1 MSIVQNV
8 TICDIIANF
17 ISSRFVGSYVE
28 LMDSVYIPF
37 TILIWVCVKER
48 VIEGTGQS

>member
-8 TICDIIANF
+8 TICDIFANF

-28 LMDSVYIPF
+28 LINVYIPF